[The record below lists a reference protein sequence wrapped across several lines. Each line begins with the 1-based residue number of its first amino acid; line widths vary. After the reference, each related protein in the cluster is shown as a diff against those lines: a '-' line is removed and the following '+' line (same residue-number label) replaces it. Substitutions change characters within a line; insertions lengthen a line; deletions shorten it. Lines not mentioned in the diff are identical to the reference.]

1 MVFNVFIYLR
11 VSALLGTAL
20 VVLAA
25 CGCGDRSG
33 VGLTYAVHGKVTLD
47 GKPLGAST
55 TVILF
60 KPDAAK
66 GNQNQFLPASGVDQE
81 GGYMLSTHGKKGA
94 PPGWYRVIVT
104 AHEGAVEHPKQ
115 AQGNA
120 DGAHSRRPTVRSLVP
135 AKYGREES
143 TDLLIEVI
151 ENPAPGAYD
160 LRLTSQ

>member
-1 MVFNVFIYLR
+1 MVFKVFVYPR

-20 VVLAA
+20 VALAS

-47 GKPLGAST
+47 GKPFNAST

-60 KPDAAK
+60 KPDAAR
-66 GNQNQFLPASGVDQE
+66 GNENQFSPAGGVNQE
-81 GGYMLSTHGKKGA
+81 GDYMLSTKGKKGA

-115 AQGNA
+115 AQGGA
-120 DGAHSRRPTVRSLVP
+120 YGAHPRRPTARALLP

-143 TDLLIEVI
+143 SELLIEVV

-160 LRLTSQ
+160 LLLTSP